1 MREITAEQYAALEQ
15 VHGKDMV
22 VLLTVGEDDVAFR
35 RPTELDVDIL
45 LEAKGRGEHS
55 YLEECAAG
63 CLLSPEAPRA
73 GVSVEAN
80 QRLPEAEQGALVTEK
95 QRLRALWKSA
105 PLLRDSVP
113 MAWAEL
119 CGWGMSY
126 EAKPLGGGRYRI
138 TARPNAHSAMDS
150 EALVELTA
158 RVFSPHEYSEWRKK
172 SQTEPEGHAE
182 RYAWRT
188 LVEGPAGD
196 GRSREEIARVHPFL
210 PLGLGQATLPALGS
224 EGRAVRPK
232 KFGAGQAP
240 QPGSTT
246 STPPQA
252 T

>member
-1 MREITAEQYAALEQ
+1 MREITAEQFAALEQ

-22 VLLTVGEDDVAFR
+22 VLLTVGEDDYAFK
-35 RPTELDVDIL
+35 RPAEVDIDLL
-45 LEAKGRGEHS
+45 LEAKGRGEHN

-63 CLLSPEAPRA
+63 CLLSPDAPRA

-80 QRLPEAEQGALVTEK
+80 KQLPEVERGALITEK
-95 QRLRALWKSA
+95 QRLRALWMSA

-113 MAWAEL
+113 MAWADL
-119 CGWGMSY
+119 CGWGLSY
-126 EAKPLGGGRYRI
+126 DAKPLGGGRYGV
-138 TARPNAHSAMDS
+138 TARPGKHSSMDP
-150 EALVELTA
+150 AILVELTA
-158 RVFSPHEYSEWRKK
+158 RVFSPHEYAEWRKK

-188 LVEGPAGD
+188 LVEGAAGD
-196 GRSREEIARVHPFL
+196 GRSRDEIARTQPFL
-210 PLGLGQATLPALGS
+210 VLGLGQSTLPALGS

-232 KFGAGQAP
+232 KFGAGRAP

-246 STPPQA
+246 STPPQE